1 MEKKNE
7 TRIIWRSCRCSL
19 LFRSFSP
26 FISTFRRS
34 IATISTF
41 KNSIAEYATSPSRSL
56 LFTENSSRCGK
67 AKEVNGG
74 KKVEKKKGKK
84 EERDVARKIKCKVN
98 AFRAGKSFL
107 ATVRIFLS
115 GLHLFMSPTFAKSIS
130 RKKSRRLRPPFCRIC
145 SRDFSPSLSI
155 NKENWTVRQR
165 EREREEQKASGT
177 MKGSLPH
184 FKEIW

>member
-1 MEKKNE
+1 M
-7 TRIIWRSCRCSL
+7 
-19 LFRSFSP
+19 
-26 FISTFRRS
+26 
-34 IATISTF
+34 
-41 KNSIAEYATSPSRSL
+41 
-56 LFTENSSRCGK
+56 
-67 AKEVNGG
+67 GG
-74 KKVEKKKGKK
+74 KKWRKKRGKKGKK
-84 EERDVARKIKCKVN
+84 EERDVARKIKCQVN

-184 FKEIW
+184 FKEI